1 MKSSKP
7 RPLFS
12 RASLMVAAALLAVGT
27 PKPAKAAN
35 LFWDTNGTTPG
46 LGGNGTWNT
55 TTANWFN
62 AGGATTT
69 LGDQATI
76 ASSFTLNDV
85 AYFAGAVGGSNVVTL
100 GEAIT
105 IGGLNF
111 SGWNSY
117 EIAGSSA
124 LTLAAPAGA
133 PVQPVVSVALGSRVT
148 ATAKISGNQGLL
160 KTGDGT
166 LVLANVGN
174 DFTGDLLI
182 RGGAVVITNSA
193 QLGAG
198 TGPVMIHGISNT
210 GNPGFSGGSLVVQ
223 GGIAGINVARE
234 ISASGRGPGAAN
246 ASGAILSVGNN
257 NFTGGVTM
265 GSGSETRFHA
275 TPGITTLSG
284 DLSLG
289 SGNVSMFYG
298 DGNFIVAG
306 KIVSYDAGA
315 DRLYKEGMTYATS
328 LWIQGDQN
336 RFNGQVR
343 AGSGWVRVTD
353 PTNLGLNRSF
363 QNVDFVNGGLEV
375 RTALNNWSDRNF
387 HFRNNASGNLF
398 IDRKSVV

>member
-1 MKSSKP
+1 
-7 RPLFS
+7 
-12 RASLMVAAALLAVGT
+12 MVAAALLAVGT

-198 TGPVMIHGISNT
+198 TGPVMIQGISNT
-210 GNPGFSGGSLVVQ
+210 GNPGFSGGSLVIQ
-223 GGIAGINVARE
+223 GGITGINVARE

-246 ASGAILSVGNN
+246 GSGAILSVGS
-257 NFTGGVTM
+257 TATVISSLPARSSPT
-265 GSGSETRFHA
+265 
-275 TPGITTLSG
+275 TPGR
-284 DLSLG
+284 
-289 SGNVSMFYG
+289 
-298 DGNFIVAG
+298 IVC
-306 KIVSYDAGA
+306 
-315 DRLYKEGMTYATS
+315 T
-328 LWIQGDQN
+328 
-336 RFNGQVR
+336 
-343 AGSGWVRVTD
+343 
-353 PTNLGLNRSF
+353 
-363 QNVDFVNGGLEV
+363 
-375 RTALNNWSDRNF
+375 
-387 HFRNNASGNLF
+387 
-398 IDRKSVV
+398 RKG

>member
-1 MKSSKP
+1 
-7 RPLFS
+7 
-12 RASLMVAAALLAVGT
+12 MVAAALLAVGA

-35 LFWDTNGTTPG
+35 LFWDTTSGVAG
-46 LGGNGTWNT
+46 LGGTGAWDT

-62 AGGATTT
+62 AGSATTT

-148 ATAKISGNQGLL
+148 LTAKISGNQGLL
-160 KTGDGT
+160 KTGNGT

-198 TGPVMIHGISNT
+198 TGPVMIQGISNT
-210 GNPGFSGGSLVVQ
+210 GNPGFSGGSLVIQ
-223 GGIAGINVARE
+223 GGITGINVARE

-265 GSGSETRFHA
+265 GSGSEARFHA
-275 TPGITTLSG
+275 TPGITTISG
-284 DLSLG
+284 DLALG

-306 KIVSYDAGA
+306 KIVSYDAGQ
-315 DRLYKEGMTYATS
+315 DRLYKEGMTYATT

-343 AGSGWVRVTD
+343 AGSGWIRVTD

-398 IDRKSVV
+398 IDHGLGDHHLR